1 MADEKQTLLVFSLGP
16 VQSFIAAARK
26 TEDLWSGSYLLSH
39 LTGVAIRSIQ
49 EAAKDKGTLVFLVYP
64 GSRSNNN
71 NNQLDIASLPNRIIL
86 RIIHEVQVAAE
97 LAESAAKAVRQE
109 FIKLGEYAINKVFDD
124 TVSKTK
130 MITMLEE
137 QIDTLLEIYWALEPV
152 QDERDYDRA
161 RLQAEKRMAA
171 VKNFRPYKPYRQ
183 NGLVCTLCGE
193 QTALTENGIKSTVNN
208 YAQMKINLVNTW
220 SKRSREYQGVLESLE
235 EDKREGRIKEG
246 EGLCSICLTK
256 RLTRQYFKEHSSA
269 GDKNRYGPF
278 PSIHDIADQSGYYAV
293 IMMDGDDMGKWVS
306 GEKAGLEK
314 IDIAYQQKLSSK
326 LESFASRFV
335 PQEVKK
341 SKGELIYSGGDDVLA
356 FVPQREVISLAKNLR
371 LGFGKHM
378 AEDMESGELEATA
391 SMGIVIAH
399 QKAPLS
405 MVLNYARSMEG
416 KAKSYIHPLTGK
428 QKDAIGLAL
437 ITHSGEIREVILPF
451 SLAGQPYSGDPGE
464 CTVSLLY
471 DVLEMIENDLSIQFG
486 EKFANAFLPL
496 VGSDFKEQTKI
507 EIFPDNTSLN
517 HKLISV
523 ELRRVMKRSIR
534 EGRRIDDLEAKT
546 DALMKL
552 YDVCASLLQFIHLL
566 EICRFL
572 RSKEKMLSKGG
583 EAI

>member
-356 FVPQREVISLAKNLR
+356 FVPQREVISLAKNLYAGR
-371 LGFGKHM
+371 KIPDTLWTP
-378 AEDMESGELEATA
+378 SILP
-391 SMGIVIAH
+391 SMGIRLMCTLNRLKKILTLIASPPMNKGSSTRVISITLPSAGDTTNPAAWGIVLGGLRKKKRQNKLTIAKTTPAVFQPITKQASDNRAGTAINTH
-399 QKAPLS
+399 PSKAT
-405 MVLNYARSMEG
+405 
-416 KAKSYIHPLTGK
+416 I
-428 QKDAIGLAL
+428 
-437 ITHSGEIREVILPF
+437 
-451 SLAGQPYSGDPGE
+451 SL
-464 CTVSLLY
+464 CF
-471 DVLEMIENDLSIQFG
+471 IFI
-486 EKFANAFLPL
+486 FLPACC
-496 VGSDFKEQTKI
+496 
-507 EIFPDNTSLN
+507 
-517 HKLISV
+517 
-523 ELRRVMKRSIR
+523 RRPS
-534 EGRRIDDLEAKT
+534 
-546 DALMKL
+546 
-552 YDVCASLLQFIHLL
+552 FINATLT
-566 EICRFL
+566 
-572 RSKEKMLSKGG
+572 
-583 EAI
+583 